1 MVKYFVY
8 YLLLFVIP
16 AISCYVNEYQE
27 ILSIVQNKM
36 HVEFEEIRR
45 HQTTQDKRIHELELT
60 IQNQN
65 KQIRNLERRCNYEEK
80 DEVYK
85 FIEEDSQT
93 IKPNFESEQLV
104 GQKNNHSYVSETP
117 TTNFNIIKE
126 VIHRDGQMSLTGKRN
141 TVHNE
146 PPDRENYRK
155 RRRLNT
161 DPVNTVAFYAYM
173 STHET
178 NPGRHQTLIFD
189 MVKTNLGSSYS
200 KHTGVFSASEHGTYV
215 FTWTITS
222 GVHSYIYSEIV
233 INSIPF
239 GSIVTDSEEIHDDH
253 SATGIIV
260 VQLNHGDVVYI
271 RTNPNASIKGQI
283 LSDSLRRSSFS
294 GWKVM

>member
-1 MVKYFVY
+1 
-8 YLLLFVIP
+8 
-16 AISCYVNEYQE
+16 
-27 ILSIVQNKM
+27 M

-85 FIEEDSQT
+85 FFEEGSQT
-93 IKPNFESEQLV
+93 IKPNFESEQL
-104 GQKNNHSYVSETP
+104 
-117 TTNFNIIKE
+117 E
-126 VIHRDGQMSLTGKRN
+126 VIHRDGQMSLTGRRN

-146 PPDRENYRK
+146 PPHRDNYRK

-173 STHET
+173 STHEA

-189 MVKTNLGSSYS
+189 DVRTNLGSSYS
-200 KHTGVFSASEHGTYV
+200 KHTGVFSTTEHGTYV

-222 GVHSYIYSEIV
+222 DINSYIFSEIV
-233 INSIPF
+233 INSVPF
-239 GSIVTDSEEIHDDH
+239 GSIVTESEEVRDDH
-253 SATGIIV
+253 SATGIV
-260 VQLNHGDVVYI
+260 VAELNHGDVVYI
-271 RTNPNASIKGQI
+271 RTNPNASIKGKI

-294 GWKVM
+294 GWKIM